1 MCGRATLVSG
11 IKNVEKLF
19 GVSFDNE
26 VAGSWNNFFP
36 NYNLAP
42 THYLPALINDEERS
56 LALLRWG
63 LVPFWAKD
71 EKIGYKMINAR
82 AETIREKP
90 AYKTAFQKRRCVVAV
105 DGYYEWQGKE
115 KFPWRIGVADDT
127 PFGIAAI
134 WEERKTADGT
144 SLRTVSLIT
153 RPAVKELEHIHDRM
167 PLTLLSNTFD
177 HWLNESFSSD
187 NDWNDFVNTALLPLD
202 KVYRVSK
209 RVNSVQNN
217 DPDCIL
223 PDEGGEQLSL
233 F

>member
-19 GVSFDNE
+19 GLRFENE
-26 VAGSWNNFFP
+26 VASSWNNFFP

-42 THYLPALINDEERS
+42 THYLPALVKDEDKS
-56 LALLRWG
+56 LVLLRWG

-71 EKIGYKMINAR
+71 VKIGYKMINAR

-90 AYKTAFQKRRCVVAV
+90 AYKNSFRRRRCIVAI

-115 KFPWRIGVADDT
+115 KLPWRIGKADKA
-127 PFGIAAI
+127 PFGVAAI
-134 WEERKTADGT
+134 WEEKQEVDG
-144 SLRTVSLIT
+144 SLLRTVSLIT
-153 RPAVKELEHIHDRM
+153 RPAVKELEQIHDRM
-167 PLTLLSNTFD
+167 PLALLSSTFD
-177 HWLNESFSSD
+177 HWLNEPFSSE
-187 NDWNDFVNTALLPLD
+187 NDWNKFIDTAILPLN

-209 RVNSVQNN
+209 RVNSVRNN
-217 DPDCIL
+217 DAGCISPD
-223 PDEGGEQLSL
+223 DNGEQLSL

>member
-19 GVSFDNE
+19 GLQFDSE
-26 VAGSWNNFFP
+26 VTKSWNNFFP

-42 THYLPALINDEERS
+42 THYLPALVNDEGKS
-56 LALLRWG
+56 LVLLRWG

-71 EKIGYKMINAR
+71 VKIGYKMINAR

-90 AYKTAFQKRRCVVAV
+90 AYKNSFRRRRCIVAI
-105 DGYYEWQGKE
+105 DGYYEWQGKD
-115 KFPWRIGVADDT
+115 KLPWRIGIADET
-127 PFGIAAI
+127 PFGVAAI
-134 WEERKTADGT
+134 WEERKGDDGE

-167 PLTLLSNTFD
+167 PLTLLSSTFD
-177 HWLNESFSSD
+177 HWLNEPFSSD
-187 NDWNDFVNTALLPLD
+187 IDWNEFIDTAILHLD

-209 RVNSVQNN
+209 RVNSVRNN
-217 DPDCIL
+217 DAGCIL
-223 PDEGGEQLSL
+223 PDDNGEQLSL